1 MYKTAISIKNG
12 VMNGNA
18 RFVIKLEGFEGD
30 KEDLKNVY
38 EDQVLPEIIATP
50 SPNPP
55 EVTDPY
61 PEGLA

>member
-1 MYKTAISIKNG
+1 
-12 VMNGNA
+12 MNGNA

-30 KEDLKNVY
+30 KEDLKKVY
-38 EDQVLPEIIATP
+38 EEEVLQEIIATP

>member
-30 KEDLKNVY
+30 KEDLKEVY
-38 EDQVLPEIIATP
+38 EDHVLPEIIATP
-50 SPNPP
+50 PPP
-55 EVTDPY
+55 EVTEPY
-61 PEGLA
+61 PEGLS